1 MPPTIAYYVHDL
13 NPYIF
18 RIGGW
23 GPRWYG
29 LAYLMGFLGA
39 YLLLKKQARDGM
51 LRGGWKTVRRI
62 MRCGP
67 WTAFGTHDEP

>member
-1 MPPTIAYYVHDL
+1 MPFIHAMLAYYVHDL

-18 RIGGW
+18 RIWGV

-51 LRGGWKTVRRI
+51 LRLRPSLVQ
-62 MRCGP
+62 
-67 WTAFGTHDEP
+67 DLVLN